1 MRSAWERGLKKWP
14 YLVAV
19 LAFVVSMGVA
29 LQYGMGH
36 AWAGTQTALP
46 AAEPAA
52 AQLPGVARPGPEP
65 PDAIDHAAPAS
76 ASSLQAVLAAV
87 AASTKSVGAVIWPL
101 MILIAL
107 LVMLR
112 LGAAIAGI
120 GYDCGRSLLLI
131 TALAGPALLTALR
144 LSETV

>member
-1 MRSAWERGLKKWP
+1 MRSLWERGLAKWP
-14 YLVAV
+14 YLAAV
-19 LAFVVSMGVA
+19 LAFLVAMGAA
-29 LQYGMGH
+29 LQYGMEH
-36 AWAGTQTALP
+36 AWAGAQTAPP
-46 AAEPAA
+46 AAELSV
-52 AQLPGVARPGPEP
+52 AQLSAGQP
-65 PDAIDHAAPAS
+65 PAAPALET
-76 ASSLQAVLAAV
+76 SLQSVLAAV
-87 AASTKSVGAVIWPL
+87 AASAKSRGAVIWPL